1 MTILSNWSK
10 PELLIVNFNWA
21 QHYKTVLGDFGVQL
35 GLNSTNF
42 MNLKFFI
49 SKHKKQKKKI
59 RM

>member
-1 MTILSNWSK
+1 M
-10 PELLIVNFNWA
+10 VNFDWA

-35 GLNSTNF
+35 GLSSTNF